1 MADDKRDRLAE
12 RLQTPAATP
21 PPAALF
27 PSPEPGGPFPGP
39 PGAPPG
45 GEATGLRLTITATE
59 DDLFVLNQSL
69 AKLRDLVGGGTL
81 RLSLDV
87 EARTAEG
94 TPIDRVRARNTVIE
108 PLDEDPDVDVR
119 SEWLGGS

>member
-1 MADDKRDRLAE
+1 
-12 RLQTPAATP
+12 
-21 PPAALF
+21 
-27 PSPEPGGPFPGP
+27 
-39 PGAPPG
+39 
-45 GEATGLRLTITATE
+45 LRITATE

-94 TPIDRVRARNTVIE
+94 TPIVRVRARNTVIE